1 MITLSR
7 HPLLGLPGFLLL
19 GSLLLGSLLGTE
31 SAWAQA
37 SFSDGGPLEI
47 TAEEGIEWQR
57 DEQLY
62 LARGNAVAKRDDL
75 TVRADVL
82 AAHYRRMDDG
92 KERIVRVEA
101 IGNLRVETPNETV
114 TGDRAIYYVDERV
127 LRITGDDLR
136 LQTQEEEVTAS
147 ENLEYFERAEGG
159 PLAVARGDAVLRRL
173 AEGEQ
178 VEGDVI
184 SARFAPDGG
193 PSRTTLQQVEAEGH
207 VRVIGDNIFASG
219 ERGVYYVAEQ
229 KAVLDGDVKVTR
241 GDNQLNGGRAEID
254 LRTGISR
261 LLAAEGT
268 PVRGLLSRD
277 ELPADDDQVE
287 GEGP

>member
-101 IGNLRVETPNETV
+101 IGNLRVETLNETV

-147 ENLEYFERAEGG
+147 ESLEYFERAEGG

>member
-147 ENLEYFERAEGG
+147 ESLEYFERAEGG

-277 ELPADDDQVE
+277 ELPADDDQVD